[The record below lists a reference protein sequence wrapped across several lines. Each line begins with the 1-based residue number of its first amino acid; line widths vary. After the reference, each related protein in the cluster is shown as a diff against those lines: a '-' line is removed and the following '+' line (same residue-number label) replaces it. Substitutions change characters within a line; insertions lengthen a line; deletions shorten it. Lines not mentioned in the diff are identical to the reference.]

1 MLYYIYN
8 RTTITGSNMS
18 VVTSV
23 SIREENKPKYY
34 AMRNWLRMKNQS
46 IGDFLIENWDN
57 QFENTQNKVLTR

>member
-1 MLYYIYN
+1 
-8 RTTITGSNMS
+8 MS

-34 AMRNWLRMKNQS
+34 AMRNWLSMKNQS
-46 IGDFLIENWDN
+46 IGDYLIENWDK

>member
-1 MLYYIYN
+1 
-8 RTTITGSNMS
+8 MS